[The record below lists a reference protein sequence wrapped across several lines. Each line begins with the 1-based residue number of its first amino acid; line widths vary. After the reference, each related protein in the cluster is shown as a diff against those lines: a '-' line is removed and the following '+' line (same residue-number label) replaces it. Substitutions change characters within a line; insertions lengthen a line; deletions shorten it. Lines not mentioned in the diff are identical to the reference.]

1 MLEKLS
7 LTYNQLIKV
16 KNYCKKKKINFLL
29 SVFDHIS
36 VKKLNKFK
44 LKFIKIPS
52 GEINNYPL
60 LKAIAK
66 LKKKIILSTGMSNL
80 SEIKNTLN
88 ILKKYKVKK
97 T

>member
-16 KNYCKKKKINFLL
+16 KNYCKKKINFLL

-44 LKFIKIPS
+44 LKFINSQEK
-52 GEINNYPL
+52 
-60 LKAIAK
+60 
-66 LKKKIILSTGMSNL
+66 
-80 SEIKNTLN
+80 
-88 ILKKYKVKK
+88 
-97 T
+97 